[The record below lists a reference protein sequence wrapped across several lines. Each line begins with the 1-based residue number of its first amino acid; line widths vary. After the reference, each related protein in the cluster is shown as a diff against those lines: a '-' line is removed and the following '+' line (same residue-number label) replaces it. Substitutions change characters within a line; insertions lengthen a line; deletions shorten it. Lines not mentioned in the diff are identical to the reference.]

1 MADHSTLAP
10 IMLDDPAPFLI
21 DSEAQLAYLLG
32 RLAKRPELVCLYP
45 HERREPFALSALLHI
60 GDDHLIFDSSPDEHI
75 NNTLERAPGM
85 ICVGNLDMVHVQFE
99 TSTPIR
105 IEYEGRAA
113 LRTTRP
119 QSLLFIQR
127 RDYFRLSVP
136 PRQPVLCH
144 IPQGQDGHK
153 LSVEIID
160 ISLGGI
166 ALPGPLPFANLAPGS
181 RLQDCRIE
189 LPETGSLQVDLMICS
204 LRENRLR
211 DGSRI
216 GCRFMQLSGGDQTLI
231 QRYINR
237 IERRRLARE

>member
-10 IMLDDPAPFLI
+10 ITLENPAPYLI
-21 DSEAQLAYLLG
+21 DSEVQLGYLLG
-32 RLAKRPELVCLYP
+32 RLTKRPELVCLYP
-45 HERREPFALSALLHI
+45 QERREPFALSALLHI
-60 GDDHLIFDSSPDEHI
+60 GGDHLIFDTSPDERI
-75 NNTLERAPGM
+75 NNALEKSPGM
-85 ICVGNLDMVHVQFE
+85 VCVGNLDMVHVQFE
-99 TSTPIR
+99 TTSPVR
-105 IEYEGRAA
+105 IEYEGRDA
-113 LRTTRP
+113 LRTSRP

-136 PRQPVLCH
+136 ARQPVLCH
-144 IPQGQDGHK
+144 IPQGQDGDT

-166 ALPGPLPFANLAPGS
+166 ALPGPLPFANLAPGT

-189 LPETGSLQVDLMICS
+189 LPETGSLQVDLMVCS

-216 GCRFMQLSGGDQTLI
+216 GCRFMQLSGGNQTLI